1 MPETIVK
8 NKNLLNEENEIENK
22 YKLHS
27 LKFLAY
33 ALVGFSLSQLD
44 ALGNISPFSV
54 SFVSGLPFDYCFCAF
69 IGSSVGY
76 FISRDWKD
84 ALRYVFALLI
94 CTVFRLIV
102 HRKFEAENNTFVCAV
117 VSFCAMICSGSA
129 YLALSSLTFETAL
142 PVVCES
148 ALSILGTI
156 LFIKAREI
164 PVFSIG
170 LQKLSAKDLFYLI
183 VNACI
188 FLMCFSGFTVGT
200 IAPARIIASL
210 IIIFSAHYKGISASA
225 VVSICAGLSLGI
237 AGETHFMFPLF
248 IISGLAAGI
257 FSSFG
262 QYITA
267 LAFAVCGSIVTIISS
282 FNDFNLYPLAEVI
295 IASVAFATIPS
306 KWLSFAH
313 DKIEQSGLVED
324 EQIERQ
330 VCASLERAALKI
342 SEVSTIVTKVSEKLD
357 KVINPEINAIFAKMQ
372 QNVCYGCNKKTEC
385 WNKMFNETATDI
397 MIIAGINSPD
407 SSKTSLEKRCI
418 RPNAL
423 LKEID
428 KYYDDFVNNMAS
440 KIKITE
446 MRNIV
451 SDQFSGIS
459 QFLSEFAEQLKTSKV
474 VSKQKSRTVKSAL
487 EDSGIFADELF
498 YYVNNKTGVMIEA
511 EFSEDLADIDRKKM
525 KKTIEVV
532 TGRKFE
538 REEIAIMDDCT
549 MIIFEEKPKFNV
561 QVGHS
566 QIPFAKNNICGDCI
580 GRAYDLCSNEIALIS
595 DGMGTGSRAA
605 IDATMTATLFEK
617 LLSCGFSFES
627 TIKMVNSALMVK
639 SSDESLSTVDLVS
652 VNIYNGQADFFKAGA
667 PVSFIR
673 HKKAITEIEED
684 SMPIGILR
692 DVRYA
697 RCSVGL
703 EKGDIV
709 LLVSDGVTSGDTN
722 WINEE
727 LLAWTTNSMAD
738 LAAHIASLAKL
749 RSDKNS
755 GDDISVVAVKLQ

>member
-8 NKNLLNEENEIENK
+8 NKNLISEENENK
-22 YKLHS
+22 YNKNL

-33 ALVGFSLSQLD
+33 ALIGFSLSQLD

-69 IGSSVGY
+69 LGSSMGY
-76 FISRDWKD
+76 FISRQWKE

-94 CTVFRLIV
+94 CTLFRLIV
-102 HRKFEAENNTFVCAV
+102 HRKFEDENNEFVCSV
-117 VSFCAMICSGSA
+117 VAFCAIICSGAA
-129 YLALSSLTFETAL
+129 YLAFTSLTFETAL
-142 PVVCES
+142 PVVFES
-148 ALSILGTI
+148 ALSLLGTI
-156 LFIKAREI
+156 LFMKARDI

-170 LQKLSAKDLFYLI
+170 FKKLSAKDLFYLI

-188 FLMCFSGFTVGT
+188 FLMCLSGFSVGT
-200 IAPARIIASL
+200 LAPARIIASF
-210 IIIFSAHYKGISASA
+210 IVIFSAHYKGISASSI
-225 VVSICAGLSLGI
+225 VSICAGLSLSI
-237 AGETHFMFPLF
+237 AQSMHFMFPLF

-262 QYITA
+262 QYVTA
-267 LAFAVCGSIVTIISS
+267 LSFAVCGCIITVVSS
-282 FNDFNLYPLAEVI
+282 LDNFNLYPLVEVV
-295 IASVAFATIPS
+295 IAAVVFAAIPS
-306 KWLSFAH
+306 KWISFIQ
-313 DKIEQSGLVED
+313 DKIEQNGLIED
-324 EQIERQ
+324 EQVERQ
-330 VCASLERAALKI
+330 VCANLERAAQKI
-342 SEVSTIVTKVSEKLD
+342 SDVSMIVTKVSEKLD
-357 KVINPEINAIFAKMQ
+357 KVINPEINRIFAKMQ
-372 QNVCYGCNKKTEC
+372 QNVCYGCNKKNEC

-397 MIIAGINSPD
+397 MTIAGINTSY
-407 SSKTSLEKRCI
+407 SSKTGLENRCI

-459 QFLSEFAEQLKTSKV
+459 QFLSEIAEQMRTSKV
-474 VSKQKSRTVKSAL
+474 INKQKSRTVKSAL
-487 EDSGIFADELF
+487 EDNGIFSDELYYYINNKSGI
-498 YYVNNKTGVMIEA
+498 MIEA
-511 EFSEDLADIDRKKM
+511 SFSEDILNIDRKKM
-525 KKTIEVV
+525 KKTIETV

-549 MIIFEEKPKFNV
+549 MIIFEEKPKFKV
-561 QVGHS
+561 QIGQS

-580 GRAYDLCSNEIALIS
+580 GRAYDLCGNEIALIS

-605 IDATMTATLFEK
+605 IDATMTAALFEK

-639 SSDESLSTVDLVS
+639 SSDESLSTVDAVS
-652 VNIYNGQADFFKAGA
+652 VNIYTGQAVFFKAGA
-667 PVSFIR
+667 SVSFIR
-673 HKKAITEIEED
+673 HKKAITEVEED

-692 DVRYA
+692 DVRFA
-697 RCSVGL
+697 QCSVNL

-709 LLVSDGVTSGDTN
+709 LLVSDGVTSGETD

-727 LLAWTTNSMAD
+727 LLAWTTNSMSD

-749 RSDKNS
+749 RSEKNS
-755 GDDISVVAVKLQ
+755 GDDISVVAVKLY